1 MAQRFTNVA
10 QNILN
15 TSISVAMEMGHTYI
29 GSEHILFAL
38 LTEKE
43 SAASRILLNKG
54 ITADK
59 LKKQIHLNS
68 GKGEK
73 TVLSPADMTPSV
85 KKLIHTSSLLSLK
98 HGQKYIGSEHLL
110 LALLSD
116 SDCVGSRLIAT
127 FGVSAKEVSNEI
139 TEYFRDFSDDS
150 LGIQSINSPPPEA
163 DDLISKKINKNQKN
177 CPTLYKYGHD
187 MTEYARLNKIDPIIG
202 RDKETERVIQIL
214 SRRTKNNPCLIGEAG
229 VGKTAV
235 IEGLAQRIVNSSV
248 PESLIGK
255 SIFALDIA
263 SMVAGSKYRGEFED
277 RMKNVLNELQ
287 NDNSII
293 LFLDEIHTIVG
304 AGGAEGA
311 VDASNIIKPA
321 LARGEFQVIGATTIE
336 EYRRYIEKDP
346 ALERRFQSV
355 LVNEPSTD
363 ESIKILQGL
372 REKYESF
379 HNVRITDEAI
389 NAAVSLSQRY
399 ITDRFLPDKAIDLID
414 EAASHLKIS
423 KSTRPLELKE
433 TEELISKTKSEKEEA
448 IINQDFELAAV
459 LRDRE
464 KELKEK
470 FIIRKNN
477 WSSNSENNIRELTAE
492 DIAKVVTQWTS
503 IPISKLETEEEI
515 ALSDLEESLKKRVIG
530 QDEAI
535 NEIANAIRRS
545 RIGIKDPNRPSA
557 SFIFLGSTGV
567 GKTELSKA
575 LAETVFCSKNSFIRF
590 DMSEFMEKHSVA
602 KLIGAPPGYIGYG
615 EGGLL
620 TEKVRRTPY
629 SVVLFDEIEKAHA
642 DVLNIL
648 LQILEDG
655 ILHDSEGRSVSFR
668 NAIIILTSNVGAGEL
683 SSRASILGFSSK
695 DVSED
700 RNEHSKRIKD
710 ALQKAFRPEFIGR
723 VDEIIVF
730 NNLDAESIRKIILK
744 MIGEVID
751 RAKIIGLN
759 ISVSDSAVNYLTN
772 AGFDSQYGARPLRR
786 LIQKNIE
793 DKLATGMINGEI
805 KADDTIVIEE
815 KNEKIQFTIIS

>member
-59 LKKQIHLNS
+59 LKNQIHLNS

-85 KKLIHTSSLLSLK
+85 KKLIHTSSLLSQK

-163 DDLISKKINKNQKN
+163 DDHISKKINKNQKN
-177 CPTLYKYGHD
+177 CPTLYKYGRD

>member
-1 MAQRFTNVA
+1 MAQRFTNIA

-15 TSISVAMEMGHTYI
+15 ASISVAMEMGHTYI
-29 GSEHILFAL
+29 GSEHILLAL

-43 SAASRILLNKG
+43 STASKILLNKG

-59 LKKQIHLNS
+59 LRKQIHLNS

-85 KKLIHTSSLLSLK
+85 KKLIHTSSQLSQK
-98 HGQKYIGSEHLL
+98 HGQRYIGSEHLL
-110 LALLSD
+110 LALLGD
-116 SDCVGSRLIAT
+116 SECVGSRLIGS

-139 TEYFRDFSDDS
+139 IEYFHDFSDDS
-150 LGIQSINSPPPEA
+150 LGIQDISTTSSETDDNSA
-163 DDLISKKINKNQKN
+163 KKVNKNQKN
-177 CPTLYKYGHD
+177 CPTLYKYGRD
-187 MTEYARLNKIDPIIG
+187 MTESARQNKIDPIIG

-287 NDNSII
+287 NNGSII

-321 LARGEFQVIGATTIE
+321 LARSEFQVIGATTIE

-355 LVNEPSTD
+355 LVNEPTTD
-363 ESIKILQGL
+363 ESIQILQGL

-379 HNVRITDEAI
+379 HNIGISDEAI

-423 KSTRPLELKE
+423 QSTRPLELKE

-470 FIIRKNN
+470 FIMHKNN
-477 WSSNSENNIRELTAE
+477 WSSNSENKAQVLTAE

-503 IPISKLETEEEI
+503 IPLSRLESEEEI
-515 ALSDLEESLKKRVIG
+515 VLSGLEETLKESIIG
-530 QDEAI
+530 QNEAI
-535 NEIANAIRRS
+535 SEIANAIRRS

-567 GKTELSKA
+567 GKTELSKVIA
-575 LAETVFCSKNSFIRF
+575 KTVFCSKNSFIRF
-590 DMSEFMEKHSVA
+590 DMSEFMEKHSVS
-602 KLIGAPPGYIGYG
+602 KLIGAPPGYVGYG
-615 EGGLL
+615 EGGQL
-620 TEKVRRTPY
+620 TEQVRRNPY
-629 SVVLFDEIEKAHA
+629 SVVLFDEIEKAHS

-668 NAIIILTSNVGAGEL
+668 NTIIIMTSNIGAGEL
-683 SSRASILGFSSK
+683 SNRSSFLGFSSK
-695 DVSED
+695 DAAEEK
-700 RNEHSKRIKD
+700 NEHSKVIKD
-710 ALQKAFRPEFIGR
+710 ALEKAFRPEFLGR

-730 NNLDAESIRKIILK
+730 NNLDTESIRRIILK
-744 MIGEVID
+744 MLGEVTE
-751 RAKIIGLN
+751 RTKNIGLN
-759 ISVSDSAVNYLTN
+759 ISVSDSAVNHLTKV
-772 AGFDSQYGARPLRR
+772 GFDSQYGARPLRR
-786 LIQKNIE
+786 LIQKSIE
-793 DKLATGMINGEI
+793 DKLAASLINGEI
-805 KADDTIVIEE
+805 KADDKIVIEE
-815 KNEKIQFTIIS
+815 VNGRIQFTIIQ